1 MMALERTSV
10 KKRKEI
16 LAMKAEGASV
26 RNTSRCLRV
35 CHKTVRKVYEADNQ
49 SDSESKPQPI
59 ISKYDHLDWAQIK
72 AEISERNTPVKTL
85 WQELQDTQQ
94 LDVNYKA
101 FWREVHRRLPQP
113 QVVTLRKIY
122 NPGEK
127 AEVDFAQ
134 GLYVPFKG
142 KKKRT
147 ELVVMALPLSS
158 YFYAEFVWSQDLPTF
173 IAFHERA
180 FRFFGGVTKY
190 LVCDNLKAG
199 VTKAHRYD
207 PQVNQTFQDFSHHM
221 NFRVLPARVRKPQD
235 KGCVERN
242 IGVIQQQFY
251 PRVRDRRLKSIQELN
266 RALSDYMKTILH
278 AEMKDRG
285 CSRYDGFQYEKSYL
299 LPLPQSSFVLPI
311 YKMAKV
317 HMDCHIQFQR
327 NFYSVPHTYVQQTL
341 KVRLIDNTLEIFD
354 KDGESVAS
362 HIKMSGRGKRST
374 CKGHYPKHAE
384 ALENYTVKQAF
395 LVAEKI
401 GPHTQK
407 LVEKLLNTSHP
418 LQYLRRVQGILRAY
432 KLDPATDTMSCEKGD
447 MEHAA
452 SLCLHYKKHT
462 YPFFM
467 DCLKEAK
474 AARNESSSGAPKRD
488 IRVTFLDDLSLQ
500 GDDND

>member
-1 MMALERTSV
+1 M
-10 KKRKEI
+10 
-16 LAMKAEGASV
+16 
-26 RNTSRCLRV
+26 
-35 CHKTVRKVYEADNQ
+35 
-49 SDSESKPQPI
+49 
-59 ISKYDHLDWAQIK
+59 
-72 AEISERNTPVKTL
+72 
-85 WQELQDTQQ
+85 
-94 LDVNYKA
+94 
-101 FWREVHRRLPQP
+101 PQP

-134 GLYVPFKG
+134 GIPVPFKG

-147 ELVVMALPLSS
+147 ELVVLALPLSS
-158 YFYAEFVWSQDLPTF
+158 YFYAEFVWSQDLATF

-190 LVCDNLKAG
+190 MVCDNLKSG

-207 PQVNQTFQDFSHHM
+207 PQVNETFQDFSHHM

-251 PRVRDRRLKSIQELN
+251 PRARDLPLKTIQELN

-285 CSRYDGFQYEKSYL
+285 CSRYEGFQYEKSYL

-311 YKMAKV
+311 YKRVKV
-317 HMDCHIQFQR
+317 HSDCHIQFQK
-327 NFYSVPHTYVQQTL
+327 NFYSVPHIYVQQTL
-341 KVRLIDNTLEIFD
+341 KLRLMGHTLEIFD
-354 KDGESVAS
+354 KNGESVAS
-362 HIKMSGRGKRST
+362 HIKMTGRGQRST
-374 CKGHYPKHAE
+374 CRGHYPKHAE
-384 ALENYTVKQAF
+384 ALATYNVTKAF
-395 LVAEKI
+395 QVAEGI
-401 GPHTQK
+401 GPYTQE
-407 LVEKLLNTSHP
+407 LVEKLLKTSHP

-432 KLDPATDTMSCEKGD
+432 KLDPATDKMTCEKGD
-447 MEHAA
+447 MEHAS

-462 YPFFM
+462 YSFFM
-467 DCLKEAK
+467 NCLKEAK
-474 AARNESSSGAPKRD
+474 AARHESSSGAPKRD
-488 IRVTFLDDLSLQ
+488 KSVTFLDDVSLQ